1 MFIVVDLLYSP
12 TIMLAKLSLLILY
25 LQVFRPKAV
34 MRYLIYFGMAITVS
48 FYTAT
53 TIAFGVLTIPRPGQN
68 LIQAILSS
76 NTAQDIPLSV
86 VQACFNVVTDFYILV
101 LPIIG
106 VWLLQFPTR
115 KKIAVSAIF
124 FTGIL

>member
-1 MFIVVDLLYSP
+1 
-12 TIMLAKLSLLILY
+12 MLAKLSLLVLY
-25 LQVFRPKAV
+25 LQIFQPKAV
-34 MRYLIYFGMAITVS
+34 MRYLIYSGMALAVS

-53 TIAFGVLTIPRPGQN
+53 TIAYGVLTIPRPGQS

-76 NTAQDIPLSV
+76 NTARDIPLGV
-86 VQACFNVVTDFYILV
+86 TQGCFNIATDFYILCV
-101 LPIIG
+101 PIIG

-124 FTGIL
+124 FTGLL